1 MRVSAIIGAGELGGM
16 LAHVLAR
23 RDLVSTIRL
32 IDETGHVAEGK
43 ALDIMQSAPIEG
55 FATSVSGSTDLT
67 RAVGAAL
74 IVIADRAGGSE
85 WQGEDGLLLL
95 KRLSQLGAGSVVL
108 CAGASHRELIERGV
122 RELRFARE
130 RLFGSAPEALA
141 AAVRAVVALETNGS
155 PSDVALTLLGV
166 PPSQVVVP
174 WEAATIGGFAATS
187 VLDEPTRRRL
197 AARVALLWPPGP
209 YALAWAAVKAA
220 EAVVGRS
227 RRTISGFVAPDDSN
241 GRRARTA
248 ALPLQ
253 LGEAGVVKVEFPSL
267 SVRDRVALDNAMLL

>member
-1 MRVSAIIGAGELGGM
+1 MRASAIIGAGELGGA

-23 RDLVSTIRL
+23 RDLASTIRL

-43 ALDIMQSAPIEG
+43 ALDIMQAAPIEG
-55 FATSVSGSTDLT
+55 FATEVSGSTDLT
-67 RAVGAAL
+67 TVAGAAL
-74 IVIADRAGGSE
+74 VVLADRSGGSE

-108 CAGASHRELIERGV
+108 CAGASQRELIERGV

-141 AAVRAVVALETNGS
+141 AAVRAIVALETNGS
-155 PSDVALTLLGV
+155 PSDVALTVLGV

-174 WEAATIGGFAATS
+174 WEEATIGGFAATR
-187 VLDEPTRRRL
+187 VLDEAARRRL
-197 AARVALLWPPGP
+197 AARVEPLWPPGP
-209 YALAWAAVKAA
+209 YALAWAAAKAA
-220 EAVVGRS
+220 DAVLGRS
-227 RRTISGFVAPDDSN
+227 RRTMSGFIAPDDSN

-248 ALPLQ
+248 ALPLR
-253 LGEAGVVKVEFPSL
+253 LGEAGVLSDKLPSL
-267 SVRDRVALDNAMLL
+267 NVRDRVALDNAMLL

>member
-1 MRVSAIIGAGELGGM
+1 MRASAIIGAGELGGA

-23 RDLVSTIRL
+23 RDLASTIRL

-43 ALDIMQSAPIEG
+43 ALDIMQAAPIEG
-55 FATSVSGSTDLT
+55 FATEVSGSTDLT
-67 RAVGAAL
+67 TVAGAAL
-74 IVIADRAGGSE
+74 IVLADRSGGSE

-108 CAGASHRELIERGV
+108 CAGASQRELIERGV

-155 PSDVALTLLGV
+155 PSDVALTVLGV

-174 WEAATIGGFAATS
+174 WEEATIGGFAATR
-187 VLDEPTRRRL
+187 VLDEAARRRL
-197 AARVALLWPPGP
+197 AARVEPLWPPGP
-209 YALAWAAVKAA
+209 YALAWAAAKAA
-220 EAVVGRS
+220 DAVLGRS
-227 RRTISGFVAPDDSN
+227 RRTMSGFIAPDDSN

-248 ALPLQ
+248 ALPLR
-253 LGEAGVVKVEFPSL
+253 LGEAGVLSDKLPSL

>member
-1 MRVSAIIGAGELGGM
+1 MRAAAIIGAGELGGA

-43 ALDIMQSAPIEG
+43 ALDIMQAAPIEG
-55 FATSVSGSTDLT
+55 FATEVAGSTDLT
-67 RAVGAAL
+67 SAAGAAL
-74 IVIADRAGGSE
+74 IVLADRSGGSE

-108 CAGASHRELIERGV
+108 CAGASQRELIERGV
-122 RELRFARE
+122 RELRFARK

-141 AAVRAVVALETNGS
+141 AAVRAMVALETNGS
-155 PSDVALTLLGV
+155 PSDVALTVLGV

-174 WEAATIGGFAATS
+174 WEEATIGGFAATR
-187 VLDEPTRRRL
+187 VLDERARRRL
-197 AARVALLWPPGP
+197 AARVEPLWPPGP
-209 YALAWAAVKAA
+209 YALAWAAAKAA
-220 EAVVGRS
+220 GAVLGRS
-227 RRTISGFVAPDDSN
+227 RRTMSGFIAPDDSN

-248 ALPLQ
+248 ALPLR
-253 LGEAGVVKVEFPSL
+253 LGETGVLGDELPPL
-267 SVRDRVALDNAMLL
+267 SVHDRVALDNAMLL